1 MKSAVTANS
10 HLPLVSAVIING
22 IKLPLNNIVLMHQ
35 SVPPAPSPPSPLG
48 LLRGICPPCQSRG
61 WGICKFFT
69 ARGPRAFANAG
80 AIPELS
86 NTHAVSHQNKTTQR
100 VLLEKKQ
107 IGLSVKDR
115 NKLKRVVRACSRFY
129 ACISSLL
136 FKPKLH
142 SETGAIDVN
151 QRYQYQYQY
160 YLKNILS

>member
-1 MKSAVTANS
+1 M
-10 HLPLVSAVIING
+10 
-22 IKLPLNNIVLMHQ
+22 IVYFAWDGFGKVMHQ
-35 SVPPAPSPPSPLG
+35 SIPPAPSPSPL
-48 LLRGICPPCQSRG
+48 LLPCQSRG

>member
-1 MKSAVTANS
+1 MLCLAYKTQLRLCIRLLYNDSIFCLGWFWESNASVNS
-10 HLPLVSAVIING
+10 TCAEPLTPYYCLVSPGGGAFANFS
-22 IKLPLNNIVLMHQ
+22 LP
-35 SVPPAPSPPSPLG
+35 G
-48 LLRGICPPCQSRG
+48 G
-61 WGICKFFT
+61 
-69 ARGPRAFANAG
+69 RAFANAG

-136 FKPKLH
+136 IKPKLH

-151 QRYQYQYQY
+151 ERYQYQYQY